1 MVRGARIA
9 MPIDS
14 ADILTLA
21 QWLSPAY
28 PVGAFSYSHGLE
40 TAISDLTVTDPES
53 LFAWVAE
60 VLKHGSGRADALL
73 LAAAF
78 RCDNAADLAEID
90 ATCRAFAPARERLLE
105 TELQGTA
112 FAQTTAAIWQL
123 DLPALCYPVAV
134 GRAARLLGL
143 PQGLTSAM
151 YLQAFSGNIV
161 SAGIRLVPLGQ
172 TDGQRLIRQLAPLCG
187 EIADA
192 TQHGDLGQLSGTAFL
207 ADIAA
212 MRHETQHTRIFRT

>member
-1 MVRGARIA
+1 MAMAGRMA

-40 TAISDLTVTDPES
+40 AAIEDETVADPES
-53 LFAWVAE
+53 LFIWVAE
-60 VLKHGSGRADALL
+60 VLQHGSGQADALL
-73 LAAAF
+73 LAATF
-78 RCDNAADLAEID
+78 RCENSDEVTEID
-90 ATCRAFAPARERLLE
+90 AICSAFAPARERLLE
-105 TELQGTA
+105 TSLQGAA
-112 FAQTTAAIWQL
+112 FAQTTAAIWGF
-123 DLPALCYPVAV
+123 DLPALCHPVAV
-134 GRAARLLGL
+134 GRAARLAGL
-143 PQGLTSAM
+143 PLELTAAM
-151 YLQAFSGNIV
+151 YLQAFSSNIV

-172 TDGQRLIRQLAPLCG
+172 TDGQRQIRRLAPLCE

-192 TQHGDLGQLSGTAFL
+192 TQHGDLGQLSSTAFL

>member
-1 MVRGARIA
+1 MKKEK
-9 MPIDS
+9 PK
-14 ADILTLA
+14 
-21 QWLSPAY
+21 Q
-28 PVGAFSYSHGLE
+28 
-40 TAISDLTVTDPES
+40 
-53 LFAWVAE
+53 
-60 VLKHGSGRADALL
+60 
-73 LAAAF
+73 
-78 RCDNAADLAEID
+78 
-90 ATCRAFAPARERLLE
+90 
-105 TELQGTA
+105 
-112 FAQTTAAIWQL
+112 QL

-151 YLQAFSGNIV
+151 YLQASSGNIV